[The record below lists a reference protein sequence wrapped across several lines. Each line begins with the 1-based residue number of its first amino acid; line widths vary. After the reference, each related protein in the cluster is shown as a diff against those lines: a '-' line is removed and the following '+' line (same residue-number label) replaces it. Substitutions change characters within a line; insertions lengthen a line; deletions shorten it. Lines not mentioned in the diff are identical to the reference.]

1 MEEDNYERLFECELI
16 RCFIIDAV
24 LSKPEITTI
33 VFCRDQHLFLFC
45 HTLERKETKVCHP
58 VQNTTDLLT
67 WKKRRYKKGKSD
79 WPAILNFELFLK

>member
-33 VFCRDQHLFLFC
+33 LKLCFAVISIYFCFVTRSSGKKLKYVTPYKIRQTANLEEEGTKKEKATGPLF
-45 HTLERKETKVCHP
+45 
-58 VQNTTDLLT
+58 
-67 WKKRRYKKGKSD
+67 
-79 WPAILNFELFLK
+79 